1 MARERMVTRTVVVT
15 NCEALCVD
23 VTTVETTIKSYDL
36 SGSYSTVDDA
46 LKALKKAYETDTF
59 KVVAIQKMTENEVL
73 YGMSELDFIK
83 QAKVL
88 DPETRK
94 AVEYCNPILL

>member
-15 NCEALCVD
+15 RCEALCVD
-23 VTTVETTIKSYDL
+23 VRTIETTVSIYDL
-36 SGSYSTVDDA
+36 SGNYSTVDDA
-46 LKALKKAYETDTF
+46 LKALKKTYETDTF

-88 DPETRK
+88 NPETRK
-94 AVEYCNPILL
+94 VVE

>member
-15 NCEALCVD
+15 KCEVLCVD
-23 VTTVETTIKSYDL
+23 VNTVETTVNNYDL
-36 SGSYSTVDDA
+36 SGNYSTTDDA
-46 LKALKKAYETDTF
+46 LKVLKKVYETDTF

-94 AVEYCNPILL
+94 AVE

>member
-15 NCEALCVD
+15 KCEALCVD
-23 VTTVETTIKSYDL
+23 VTTVETTVNSYDL
-36 SGSYSTVDDA
+36 CGNYSTVNDA
-46 LKALKKAYETDTF
+46 LKALKKAYETETF
-59 KVVAIQKMTENEVL
+59 KVVVIQKMTENEVL
-73 YGMSELDFIK
+73 YGMPELDFIK

-94 AVEYCNPILL
+94 VVE